1 MKTTRE
7 QDYQQALQCRLN
19 RIRGQVDGLKTM
31 VENEV
36 YCDDILIQV
45 AAVKAALNG
54 FADELLKQHLKTC
67 VTSRLQSQ
75 DELIIDELMTTLK
88 RLYR

>member
-19 RIRGQVDGLKTM
+19 RIRGQVDGLKSM
-31 VENEV
+31 VADEA
-36 YCDDILIQV
+36 YCDDILTQV
-45 AAVKAALNG
+45 SAVKAALNG

-67 VTSRLQSQ
+67 VTERLRADDQQ
-75 DELIIDELMTTLK
+75 VIDEVITTLK